1 MCKAINEMIED
12 GKKEEKFNTIYYF
25 IKKGRIT
32 IDEAANDIGL
42 SVKQLLANFK
52 KYNLILD
59 K

>member
-1 MCKAINEMIED
+1 MKKD